1 VKLNFLKMHGLGN
14 DFVLLD
20 GVSQSLALTPE
31 QVMHLCDRKYG
42 IGCDQLLIVENTD
55 LPEVDFKYRIFNCDG
70 SEVEQCGNGARCFAQ
85 FVKRQGL
92 IERDKMRVETLAGV
106 YAIEIIDH
114 TLVKVD
120 MGQPEFD
127 PAKIPFMPAQQDTHQ
142 IQIKQ
147 QQINFQVVSIGNPHA
162 VIFVD
167 DVDAVALGDIGS
179 QLEVDPRFP
188 QRTNV
193 QFVQIVDSET
203 IKQRIFERGA
213 GETMASG
220 SGACA
225 AVAVGQKY
233 KNLAAHVV
241 VNMPGGKLSINADPI
256 SHTLYMTGPTEISFE
271 GSIHL

>member
-1 VKLNFLKMHGLGN
+1 MKLNFLKMHGLGN

-20 GVSQSLALTPE
+20 GVSESLAITRELVL
-31 QVMHLCDRKYG
+31 QLCDRKFG
-42 IGCDQLLIVENTD
+42 IGCDQLLIAESSD
-55 LPEVDFKYRIFNCDG
+55 LPEADFKYRIFNCDG

-92 IERDKMRVETLAGV
+92 INRNQIRVETLAGV
-106 YAIEIIDH
+106 FGIEIIDDC
-114 TLVKVD
+114 LVRVE
-120 MGQPEFD
+120 MGQPVFD
-127 PAKIPFMPAQQDTHQ
+127 HASIPYLPDTQGTHC
-142 IQIKQ
+142 IEIDQ

-167 DVDAVALGDIGS
+167 DVDTIAIQEIGS
-179 QLEVDPRFP
+179 QLEVDARFP

-213 GETMASG
+213 GETLASG

-225 AVAVGQKY
+225 AVAVGQAHR
-233 KNLAAHVV
+233 NLSAHVV
-241 VNMPGGKLSINADPI
+241 VNMPGGKLTIDIDPA
-256 SHTLYMTGPTEISFE
+256 SQTLFLTGPTEISFE
-271 GSIHL
+271 GSVQI

>member
-1 VKLNFLKMHGLGN
+1 MHGLGN

-120 MGQPEFD
+120 MGQPQFD

>member
-1 VKLNFLKMHGLGN
+1 LPPPKSDSFAHNSATTSSEFASETRQKFRKKLREGA
-14 DFVLLD
+14 LD
-20 GVSQSLALTPE
+20 DKE
-31 QVMHLCDRKYG
+31 
-42 IGCDQLLIVENTD
+42 I
-55 LPEVDFKYRIFNCDG
+55 EVDVGVRTPNLE
-70 SEVEQCGNGARCFAQ
+70 SNGARCFAQ